1 MEVIIGALQSVSHGE
16 LPVSQRYFSL
26 VSRPGTRLHTDIHAQ
41 LPVRGSAGCLIKANG
56 LLTGV
61 ALAMNGKDSST
72 QIVSQYFQLS
82 FIWTVIIRP
91 SCIHVR
97 YGYGNND

>member
-16 LPVSQRYFSL
+16 LQVANATLALSPG
-26 VSRPGTRLHTDIHAQ
+26 PGTRLHTDIHAQ

-61 ALAMNGKDSST
+61 ALAMNGKDNST
-72 QIVSQYFQLS
+72 QIVSQHFQLS